1 MRGMCRAPNHP
12 MVPRRLSPILALLAS
27 SALFGCASADPDAPP
42 LGFTDRHGSGAPNT
56 VGGAQGS
63 NTSSGPAPGSNA
75 NPGTDGAGGSAG
87 AGGAGGGTGGTDGA
101 VPGPAGP
108 GGEAAPGGPPGETGA
123 GGTANLMDNVGEA
136 QNDQVPGFYGA
147 GADIGLRVRP
157 GP

>member
-12 MVPRRLSPILALLAS
+12 MVPRRLSPILALLTS

-75 NPGTDGAGGSAG
+75 NPGTDGAGGTAG
-87 AGGAGGGTGGTDGA
+87 AGGA
-101 VPGPAGP
+101 V
-108 GGEAAPGGPPGETGA
+108 GEAAPGGPPGETGA